1 MEEAPGRAIAA
12 IGAMVERMVAA
23 AIRSHER
30 RCHAA
35 NRAGVQWGA
44 RVQACWRDELRAQ
57 LAIALGALEECGRIL
72 DRL

>member
-1 MEEAPGRAIAA
+1 
-12 IGAMVERMVAA
+12 MVAA